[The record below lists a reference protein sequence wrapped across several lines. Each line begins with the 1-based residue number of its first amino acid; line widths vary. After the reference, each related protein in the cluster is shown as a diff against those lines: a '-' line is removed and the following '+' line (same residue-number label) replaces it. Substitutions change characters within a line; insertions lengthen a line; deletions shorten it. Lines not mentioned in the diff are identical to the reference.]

1 MIPRP
6 RICTINVL
14 KKIIEKSHK
23 YINSSSIYYVP
34 NMAYGSVSGIWNKLS
49 SQMNLAPD
57 FIVYRFDG
65 KRDRK
70 TKALNWQMVIR
81 NKHIAETE

>member
-1 MIPRP
+1 
-6 RICTINVL
+6 
-14 KKIIEKSHK
+14 
-23 YINSSSIYYVP
+23 
-34 NMAYGSVSGIWNKLS
+34 MAYGSVSGIWNKLS

-70 TKALNWQMVIR
+70 TKALN
-81 NKHIAETE
+81 